1 MDRVIHF
8 FEQLGPGSYKHYIL
22 EINELANRV
31 DKHVLYNIFTQE
43 RWWKQ
48 YIFPGEGPRIII
60 SCNISI
66 KKKTIVKNKNFNSSK
81 KGAVNAQVTRTRQCG
96 TIKKFSVSFQGLSH
110 LFENNKAKS
119 PPNLPKPY
127 AAIVKMFHF

>member
-8 FEQLGPGSYKHYIL
+8 FEQLGPGSYQHYIL

-48 YIFPGEGPRIII
+48 YIFPGEGPRILAAIFQL
-60 SCNISI
+60 
-66 KKKTIVKNKNFNSSK
+66 KKTIVKDKNFNISSK
-81 KGAVNAQVTRTRQCG
+81 KGAVNA
-96 TIKKFSVSFQGLSH
+96 
-110 LFENNKAKS
+110 
-119 PPNLPKPY
+119 
-127 AAIVKMFHF
+127 